1 MVHMVQKN
9 FLPEA
14 MQLIRYFYP
23 QFQGEAIIEMMINLS
38 ELILNRRKERVRRQE
53 LKCHLDKKNEVKKRG
68 AEHVTNTIH
77 YLMKTWR
84 ECVIYWG

>member
-1 MVHMVQKN
+1 
-9 FLPEA
+9 

-38 ELILNRRKERVRRQE
+38 ELILNRRKERFRRQE

-84 ECVIYWG
+84 ERVIYWG

>member
-1 MVHMVQKN
+1 
-9 FLPEA
+9 

-38 ELILNRRKERVRRQE
+38 ELILNRRKDRFRRQE

-68 AEHVTNTIH
+68 AEHGQIL
-77 YLMKTWR
+77 Y
-84 ECVIYWG
+84 II